1 MTVRCAGTA
10 SARSSWYVDAANLG
24 PGRKDIRN
32 ASSSLRLLMASWA
45 VERYGAVTVVSFSE
59 PPSGV
64 VDVASMIELGD
75 LLEGFA
81 TRGER
86 IKVVMLTSAMNDVFM
101 DHFELP
107 DLARAGEG
115 RVPTREGDA
124 WPRALRL
131 LEEIPQPTIA
141 AIDGLASGGGNELAL
156 CCTLRVA
163 SKRARFQQPDITFGL
178 IPGAGASVRLP
189 RLVGTGIAAEALL
202 TGRTFDADEAL
213 RSGWVNALLP
223 TEGFTGRARD
233 WAAAI
238 GKHSAAALAAAK
250 NSLVAGSRLTF
261 SEAISLESELFTEL
275 AASSEAPDAPQ
286 P

>member
-1 MTVRCAGTA
+1 
-10 SARSSWYVDAANLG
+10 
-24 PGRKDIRN
+24 
-32 ASSSLRLLMASWA
+32 MASWA
-45 VERYGAVTVVSFSE
+45 VERYGAVTVVSFSVT
-59 PPSGV
+59 PSGV
-64 VDVASMIELGD
+64 VDVSSMIELGD

-81 TRGER
+81 TRSER
-86 IKVVMLTSAMNDVFM
+86 VKVVMLTSATEGVFM
-101 DHFELP
+101 EHSEPP
-107 DLARAGEG
+107 DLSPAAGEE
-115 RVPTREGDA
+115 RVTTRDRDA

-163 SKRARFQQPDITFGL
+163 SDRARFQQPEVAFSL
-178 IPGAGASVRLP
+178 IPAGGGSVRLP

-202 TGRTFDADEAL
+202 TGRIFDAEEAL

-223 TEGFTGRARD
+223 TEGFAGRARN

-238 GKHSAAALAAAK
+238 AEHSAAALAAAK
-250 NSLVAGSRLTF
+250 NSIVAGSRLAF
-261 SEAISLESELFTEL
+261 GEAISRERELFHGL
-275 AASSEAPDAPQ
+275 AASREALNDPQ